1 MLRLETPTGPFTVH
15 AQGRQAPAR
24 ISLVRADSFSAR
36 GWRSAYY
43 QHREP
48 ALSLSL
54 TRDAA
59 IVRFCTV
66 FGPDGYEVEISPG
79 IIRVNNDGIDAE
91 IVGSSDDRMLIS
103 RSRSAESITLSYR
116 DERLVD
122 PPTGG
127 RDGENT
133 H

>member
-1 MLRLETPTGPFTVH
+1 MQVSNQRGDLGDAVTLRLETPTGPFTVH

-24 ISLVRADSFSAR
+24 FSLVRADPFSAR

-54 TRDAA
+54 TREAA

-66 FGPDGYEVEISPG
+66 FGPDGYQVEISPG
-79 IIRVNNDGIDAE
+79 IIRVNHDGIDAE

-103 RSRSAESITLSYR
+103 SVSIR
-116 DERLVD
+116 GVD
-122 PPTGG
+122 HLELL
-127 RDGENT
+127 R
-133 H
+133 